1 MTDAITQKIDT
12 RNLLSSGRELELPA
26 TLDIVLENAAA
37 SEPLELLTLFRVLP
51 ERRLVALAR
60 WRNQMVVAKLFF
72 SRGRWQQHLERETRG
87 IELVMRAGVPTPALL
102 GFGTSKDGGT
112 GVVLM
117 EYLADSVSVEKC
129 WQESAPAQREIFLQR
144 VVDLIALCH
153 SRGLLQKD
161 IHLNNFLLQ
170 NDSLFLL
177 DAAAVEASGD
187 GHGSVSVEQG
197 GVESVKALQNL
208 ALFFAQFPAINDAL
222 VPALYEYYRALRPHA
237 DISADLGLFAALLRK
252 KRLLRLKVV
261 TDKLYRSTSAH
272 TCISAWDRFVVYR
285 RDLESPALQRLIAG
299 PDLCIEAGDFLKRGN
314 SSTVTVIRL
323 DGRRCVIKRYNIK
336 SFWHGLRRLFRPS
349 RAWVSWRNA
358 HMLEMFGVGT
368 PMPLLMMERR
378 IGMLRREAYFLCE
391 YVEGEDSLRFLGK
404 EPINSPAWST
414 ALEQFKSLF
423 LLMQEYGIVHGDMK
437 ASNFISTEQ
446 QLTVLDLDAMR
457 QESDNRRFTPAFRKD
472 LQRFADNWKGHPE
485 KQAHVHAMIDHLLTD
500 TAQDSKGT

>member
-1 MTDAITQKIDT
+1 MTSTAIAQKIDT
-12 RNLLSSGRELELPA
+12 RSLLSMGRELELPA
-26 TLDIVLENAAA
+26 TLDICLDNAAV

-60 WRNQMVVAKLFF
+60 WRDQVIVAKLFF

-87 IELVMRAGVPTPALL
+87 IELVMRKGIPTPALL
-102 GFGTSKDGGT
+102 SSGTSLDGGT
-112 GVVLM
+112 GIVLM
-117 EYLADSVSVEKC
+117 EYLTDSASVEKC
-129 WQESAPAQREIFLQR
+129 WQESAPAQREVLLQR

-177 DAAAVEASGD
+177 DAAAVEAYGD
-187 GHGSVSVEQG
+187 ANGSASTEQG
-197 GVESVKALQNL
+197 GVDSVKALQNL
-208 ALFFAQFPAINDAL
+208 ALFFAQFPVINDAL
-222 VPALYEYYRALRPHA
+222 VPALYEYYRAQRPLA

-261 TDKLYRSTSAH
+261 TDKLYRSTSANA
-272 TCISAWDRFVVYR
+272 CISEWSRFVVYR
-285 RDLESPALQRLIAG
+285 RDLESSALKRLIAA
-299 PDLCIEAGDFLKRGN
+299 PDLCMEAGQFLKKGN
-314 SSTVTVIRL
+314 SSTVAVIRL
-323 DGRRCVIKRYNIK
+323 DGRQCVIKRYNIK

-358 HMLEMFGVGT
+358 HMLEMFGVST
-368 PMPLLMMERR
+368 PKPLLMMERR

-391 YVEGEDSLRFLGK
+391 YAEGEDSLRFLEK
-404 EPINSPAWST
+404 EPINSPVWS
-414 ALEQFKSLF
+414 LVLDQFKSLF

-437 ASNFISTEQ
+437 ATNFISTEQ
-446 QLTVLDLDAMR
+446 QLTVLDLDVMR
-457 QESDNRRFTPAFRKD
+457 QESDARRFIPAFRKD

-485 KQAHVHAMIDHLLTD
+485 KRAQVHAMIEHLLTD
-500 TAQDSKGT
+500 TEQDNK